1 MLEWL
6 VDIIKSLCNG
16 KFTGSIQIRFKNGG
30 ISSITKP
37 KGKTDEVKRRP
48 EYGIDYK

>member
-6 VDIIKSLCNG
+6 VKILKSLIDG
-16 KFTGSIQIRFKNGG
+16 KFTGKIQIRFKNGG

-37 KGKTDEVKRRP
+37 KKEDN
-48 EYGIDYK
+48 GIRLDKAISE